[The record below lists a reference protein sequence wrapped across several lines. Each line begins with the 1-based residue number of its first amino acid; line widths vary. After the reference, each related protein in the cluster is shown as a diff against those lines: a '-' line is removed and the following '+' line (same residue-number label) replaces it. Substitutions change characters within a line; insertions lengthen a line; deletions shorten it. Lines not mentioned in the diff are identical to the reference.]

1 MDLYFLYFFK
11 KYSKNIIVFL
21 NKIYNFYLKIV
32 MQDLYNKQ
40 YDRQTL
46 KDHIYAIDF
55 FDLLR
60 TQKIDA
66 TFAVRYLLNK
76 KYDLEDKYKILTPE
90 IIGRL
95 QPHIKIEDLRNEIL
109 NYESDDDSVT
119 DFETVS
125 NK

>member
-1 MDLYFLYFFK
+1 MLDLYE
-11 KYSKNIIVFL
+11 
-21 NKIYNFYLKIV
+21 
-32 MQDLYNKQ
+32 KQ

-76 KYDLEDKYKILTPE
+76 KYDLDNKYKILTPGLV
-90 IIGRL
+90 IRL
-95 QPHIKIEDLRNEIL
+95 QPHIKIDDLRFEIL
-109 NYESDDDSVT
+109 NYDSDDDSVT

-125 NK
+125 NRMS

>member
-1 MDLYFLYFFK
+1 MLDLYEK
-11 KYSKNIIVFL
+11 K
-21 NKIYNFYLKIV
+21 
-32 MQDLYNKQ
+32 

-60 TQKIDA
+60 TQTIDA

-76 KYDLEDKYKILTPE
+76 NYDLEDKYKIITPE
-90 IIGRL
+90 LIIRL
-95 QPHIKIEDLRNEIL
+95 QPHIKLEDLRFEIL
-109 NYESDDDSVT
+109 NYDSDDDSVT

-125 NK
+125 NRIS

>member
-1 MDLYFLYFFK
+1 MLDLNNK
-11 KYSKNIIVFL
+11 K
-21 NKIYNFYLKIV
+21 
-32 MQDLYNKQ
+32 
-40 YDRQTL
+40 YDRQIL
-46 KDHIYAIDF
+46 KDNIYAIDF

>member
-1 MDLYFLYFFK
+1 MLDLF
-11 KYSKNIIVFL
+11 
-21 NKIYNFYLKIV
+21 
-32 MQDLYNKQ
+32 NKQ

-76 KYDLEDKYKILTPE
+76 KYDLDNKYKIITPGL
-90 IIGRL
+90 ILRL
-95 QPHIKIEDLRNEIL
+95 QPHIKREELQYEIL
-109 NYESDDDSVT
+109 NYDSDDDSVT

-125 NK
+125 NRMS

>member
-1 MDLYFLYFFK
+1 ML
-11 KYSKNIIVFL
+11 
-21 NKIYNFYLKIV
+21 
-32 MQDLYNKQ
+32 DLYNKQ

>member
-1 MDLYFLYFFK
+1 MLDLF
-11 KYSKNIIVFL
+11 
-21 NKIYNFYLKIV
+21 
-32 MQDLYNKQ
+32 NKQ

-76 KYDLEDKYKILTPE
+76 KYDLDDKYKILTPRL
-90 IIGRL
+90 IVRL
-95 QPHIKIEDLRNEIL
+95 QPHIKIEDLRYEIL
-109 NYESDDDSVT
+109 NYDSDDDSVT

-125 NK
+125 NRVS

>member
-1 MDLYFLYFFK
+1 MLDLYE
-11 KYSKNIIVFL
+11 
-21 NKIYNFYLKIV
+21 
-32 MQDLYNKQ
+32 KQ

-60 TQKIDA
+60 TQKIDT

-76 KYDLEDKYKILTPE
+76 KYDLDDKYKIITPGL
-90 IIGRL
+90 IVRL
-95 QPHIKIEDLRNEIL
+95 QPHIKIEDLRYEIL
-109 NYESDDDSVT
+109 NYDSDDDSVT

-125 NK
+125 NN

>member
-1 MDLYFLYFFK
+1 MLDLF
-11 KYSKNIIVFL
+11 
-21 NKIYNFYLKIV
+21 
-32 MQDLYNKQ
+32 NKQ

-46 KDHIYAIDF
+46 KDNIYAIDF

-60 TQKIDA
+60 TQQIDV

-90 IIGRL
+90 IIVRL
-95 QPHIKIEDLRNEIL
+95 QPHIKIEDLRKEIL

-125 NK
+125 NQH

>member
-1 MDLYFLYFFK
+1 MLDLYE
-11 KYSKNIIVFL
+11 
-21 NKIYNFYLKIV
+21 
-32 MQDLYNKQ
+32 KQ

-76 KYDLEDKYKILTPE
+76 KYDLDNKYKILTPGL
-90 IIGRL
+90 IVRL
-95 QPHIKIEDLRNEIL
+95 QPHIKIKDLRFEIL
-109 NYESDDDSVT
+109 NYDSDDDSVT

-125 NK
+125 NRMS

>member
-1 MDLYFLYFFK
+1 MLDLF
-11 KYSKNIIVFL
+11 
-21 NKIYNFYLKIV
+21 
-32 MQDLYNKQ
+32 NKQ

-76 KYDLEDKYKILTPE
+76 KYDLDDKYKILTPRL
-90 IIGRL
+90 IVRL
-95 QPHIKIEDLRNEIL
+95 QPHIKIEDLRYEIL
-109 NYESDDDSVT
+109 NYDSDDDSVT

-125 NK
+125 NN

>member
-1 MDLYFLYFFK
+1 MLDLYK
-11 KYSKNIIVFL
+11 KK
-21 NKIYNFYLKIV
+21 
-32 MQDLYNKQ
+32 

-46 KDHIYAIDF
+46 KDHIYAVDF

-76 KYDLEDKYKILTPE
+76 KYDLDNKYKILTP
-90 IIGRL
+90 GLVVRL
-95 QPHIKIEDLRNEIL
+95 QPHIKIEDLRYEIL
-109 NYESDDDSVT
+109 NYDSDDDSVT

-125 NK
+125 NN

>member
-1 MDLYFLYFFK
+1 MLDLYK
-11 KYSKNIIVFL
+11 KK
-21 NKIYNFYLKIV
+21 
-32 MQDLYNKQ
+32 

-76 KYDLEDKYKILTPE
+76 KYDLDDKYKILTPRL
-90 IIGRL
+90 IVRL
-95 QPHIKIEDLRNEIL
+95 QPHIKIEDLRYEIL
-109 NYESDDDSVT
+109 NYDSDDDSVT

-125 NK
+125 NN